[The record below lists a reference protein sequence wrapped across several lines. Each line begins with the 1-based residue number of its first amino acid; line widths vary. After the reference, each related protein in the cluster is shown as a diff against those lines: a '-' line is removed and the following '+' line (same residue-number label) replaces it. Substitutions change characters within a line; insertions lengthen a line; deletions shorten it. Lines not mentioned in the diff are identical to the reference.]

1 MADSAETQ
9 STERTFRLMYRS
21 RNLIP
26 PDQTKKAL
34 GALFSAARS
43 HNKSQHITG
52 ALLLDGEH
60 YVQVLEGDETL
71 VRELY
76 EHIAEDARHD
86 SVALIDA
93 GDVDAR
99 VFSRWS
105 MARVGEG
112 DEADIPLIA
121 HTDGISPAAGRRT
134 TREQEAV
141 LDVMR
146 TAAAGARATS
156 T

>member
-1 MADSAETQ
+1 MTDSAEVP
-9 STERTFRLMYRS
+9 SAERTFRLMYRS

-26 PDQTKKAL
+26 PERVKKEL
-34 GALFSAARS
+34 GALFGAARS
-43 HNKSQHITG
+43 NNKRQHITG

-76 EHIAEDARHD
+76 EHIAKDPRHD
-86 SVALIDA
+86 SVALLES
-93 GDVDAR
+93 GTVEQR

-105 MARVGEG
+105 MAQVGEG

-134 TREQEAV
+134 TPEQEAV
-141 LDVMR
+141 LNVMR
-146 TAAAGARATS
+146 AAAGASAAR
-156 T
+156 

>member
-1 MADSAETQ
+1 MTGAAEVPSAE
-9 STERTFRLMYRS
+9 STFRLMYRS

-26 PDQTKKAL
+26 PDRLKKEL
-34 GALFSAARS
+34 GALFSEARS
-43 HNKSQHITG
+43 TNKSRQISG
-52 ALLLDGEH
+52 ALLLNGEH
-60 YVQVLEGDETL
+60 YVQVLEGDEAR

-76 EHIAEDARHD
+76 DHIAKDERHD
-86 SVALIDA
+86 SVALLESGA
-93 GDVDAR
+93 VDAR

-134 TREQEAV
+134 TPEQEAV

-146 TAAAGARATS
+146 AASQDTHAT
-156 T
+156 

>member
-1 MADSAETQ
+1 MTAAQEGPGAE
-9 STERTFRLMYRS
+9 STFRLMYRS

-26 PDQTKKAL
+26 PDRVKKEL
-34 GALFSAARS
+34 GTLFGAARS
-43 HNKSQHITG
+43 NNKSQHISG

-60 YVQVLEGDETL
+60 YVQVLEGEEGL

-76 EHIAEDARHD
+76 EHIAKDERHD
-86 SVALIDA
+86 SVALLES
-93 GDVDAR
+93 GPVEAR

-105 MARVGEG
+105 MAKVGEG

-134 TREQEAV
+134 TPEQEAV

-146 TAAAGARATS
+146 AAAASAS
-156 T
+156 A

>member
-1 MADSAETQ
+1 MTDAPEVPGAE
-9 STERTFRLMYRS
+9 STFRLMYRS

-26 PDQTKKAL
+26 PDRVKKEL
-34 GALFSAARS
+34 GTLFGAARS
-43 HNKSQHITG
+43 NNKSQHISG

-60 YVQVLEGDETL
+60 YVQVLEGEEGL

-76 EHIAEDARHD
+76 EHIAKDTRHD
-86 SVALIDA
+86 SVALLES
-93 GDVDAR
+93 GPVEAR

-105 MARVGEG
+105 MAKVGEG

-134 TREQEAV
+134 TPEQEAV

-146 TAAAGARATS
+146 AAAAAMS

>member
-1 MADSAETQ
+1 MS
-9 STERTFRLMYRS
+9 SRTR
-21 RNLIP
+21 
-26 PDQTKKAL
+26 
-34 GALFSAARS
+34 AA
-43 HNKSQHITG
+43 KSGEPKWLAGFNGVINDPILKNEISG
-52 ALLLDGEH
+52 ALLLDDQH
-60 YVQVLEGDETL
+60 YVQVLEGDEAL

-76 EHIAEDARHD
+76 EHIAKDQRHD
-86 SVALIDA
+86 SVALLESGI
-93 GDVDAR
+93 VDAR

-121 HTDGISPAAGRRT
+121 HTDGISPAAGRRAT
-134 TREQEAV
+134 PEQEAV

-146 TAAAGARATS
+146 AAARAPTS

>member
-1 MADSAETQ
+1 MADVAETQ
-9 STERTFRLMYRS
+9 GAGHTFRLMYRS

-26 PDQTKKAL
+26 PDQLKKAL
-34 GALFSAARS
+34 GALFSSARS
-43 HNKSQHITG
+43 HNKSLRITG

-60 YVQVLEGDETL
+60 YVQVLEGDEVP

-76 EHIAEDARHD
+76 EHIAKDARHD
-86 SVALIDA
+86 SVALIEA
-93 GDVDAR
+93 GHVDAR

-105 MARVGEG
+105 MAQVGEG

-134 TREQEAV
+134 TPEQEEV

-146 TAAAGARATS
+146 TAAAGATS

>member
-1 MADSAETQ
+1 MTDAAEVLSAQ
-9 STERTFRLMYRS
+9 STYRLMYRS

-26 PDQTKKAL
+26 PDRVKKEL
-34 GALFSAARS
+34 GVLFGVARAN
-43 HNKSQHITG
+43 NKRQHISG

-60 YVQVLEGDETL
+60 YVQVLEGDEAL

-76 EHIAEDARHD
+76 EHIAKDPRHD
-86 SVALIDA
+86 SVVLLESDT
-93 GDVDAR
+93 VETR

-105 MARVGEG
+105 MAQVGDG

-134 TREQEAV
+134 SPEQEAV
-141 LDVMR
+141 MEVMR
-146 TAAAGARATS
+146 AAAASTS
-156 T
+156 A

>member
-1 MADSAETQ
+1 MTQ
-9 STERTFRLMYRS
+9 ESDDEKGESTFRLMYRS
-21 RNLIP
+21 HNLIP
-26 PDQTKKAL
+26 PERVKKEL
-34 GALFSAARS
+34 GTLFGEARS
-43 HNKSQHITG
+43 NNKRQQITG

-76 EHIAEDARHD
+76 ERIAQDSRHD
-86 SVALIDA
+86 SVAVLDS
-93 GDVDAR
+93 GSVDER

-105 MARVGEG
+105 MAQVGEG

-134 TREQEAV
+134 TAEQEAV

-146 TAAAGARATS
+146 AAAGASSSA
-156 T
+156 

>member
-1 MADSAETQ
+1 MTDAAEVPGAE
-9 STERTFRLMYRS
+9 STFRLMYRS

-26 PDQTKKAL
+26 PDRLKKEL
-34 GALFSAARS
+34 GRLFSVARS
-43 HNKSQHITG
+43 TNKSRHISG

-60 YVQVLEGDETL
+60 YVQVLEGDEARVL
-71 VRELY
+71 ELY
-76 EHIAEDARHD
+76 EHISQDERHD
-86 SVALIDA
+86 SVVLLES
-93 GDVDAR
+93 GTVDER

-134 TREQEAV
+134 TPEQEAV

-146 TAAAGARATS
+146 AASADTHAT
-156 T
+156 

>member
-1 MADSAETQ
+1 MTDAAVIPGAE
-9 STERTFRLMYRS
+9 STFRLMYRS

-26 PDQTKKAL
+26 PDRVKKEL
-34 GALFSAARS
+34 GTLFGAARS
-43 HNKSQHITG
+43 NNKSQHITG

-60 YVQVLEGDETL
+60 YVQVLEGDEVP
-71 VRELY
+71 VRALY
-76 EHIAEDARHD
+76 EHITKDPRHD
-86 SVALIDA
+86 SVALIEA
-93 GDVDAR
+93 GPVDGR

-105 MARVGEG
+105 MAQVGEG

-134 TREQEAV
+134 TPEQEAV

-146 TAAAGARATS
+146 AAAATAS
-156 T
+156 SA

>member
-1 MADSAETQ
+1 MPNAAETAGAE
-9 STERTFRLMYRS
+9 STFRLMYRS

-26 PDQTKKAL
+26 PDRVKKEL
-34 GALFSAARS
+34 GVLFGEARS
-43 HNKSQHITG
+43 NNKKQHVSG

-60 YVQVLEGDETL
+60 YVQVLEGDEAL
-71 VRELY
+71 VRELF
-76 EHIAEDARHD
+76 EHIAKDERHD
-86 SVALIDA
+86 SVALLESET
-93 GDVDAR
+93 VDAR

-121 HTDGISPAAGRRT
+121 HTDGISPAAGRRST
-134 TREQEAV
+134 PEQEAL

-146 TAAAGARATS
+146 AAAKASSPG
-156 T
+156 

>member
-1 MADSAETQ
+1 MTDTPEVPGAEG
-9 STERTFRLMYRS
+9 TFRLMYRS

-26 PDQTKKAL
+26 PDRVKKEL
-34 GALFSAARS
+34 GTLFGVARS
-43 HNKSQHITG
+43 NNKAQHISG

-60 YVQVLEGDETL
+60 YVQVLEGEEGL

-76 EHIAEDARHD
+76 EHIAKDERHD
-86 SVALIDA
+86 SVALLES
-93 GDVDAR
+93 GPVEAR

-105 MARVGEG
+105 MAKVGEG

-134 TREQEAV
+134 TPEQEAV

-146 TAAAGARATS
+146 AAAASAS
-156 T
+156 K